1 MGRPTAIVPVKSLAT
16 AKGRLA
22 PVLSPPARAAL
33 VERMLI
39 HVLGVL
45 DAAGIGDRLVAT
57 GDRTLAALAEGRGAA
72 VFDPGTDDDLN
83 AAVSSAVR
91 SARSGGADA
100 VMLLAADLPWLS
112 AADLGAL
119 LAGTDPVVIGEA
131 EDGGTNALLL
141 APGTT
146 LPFAFATGTASAGRH
161 AALAGESGLGVRL
174 LRRPGLA
181 RDIDTPAD
189 LARLLAEHPAFRD
202 FAHAA

>member
-1 MGRPTAIVPVKSLAT
+1 MAQPTVIVPVKSLAT

-33 VERMLI
+33 VERMLA

-57 GDRTLAALAEGRGAA
+57 GDPALAAVAERQGAA
-72 VFDPGTDDDLN
+72 VFDPGTDEDLN
-83 AAVSSAVR
+83 AACTAAVR
-91 SARSGGADA
+91 FARSGGGRP

-112 AADLGAL
+112 VADVQAL

-131 EDGGTNALLL
+131 KDGGTNALLL
-141 APGTT
+141 AAGTD

-161 AALAGESGLGVRL
+161 EAMAAGSGLGLRL
-174 LRRPGLA
+174 VRRPGLA

-189 LARLLAEHPAFRD
+189 LARLLAEHSAYRD